1 MGLHRRSIR
10 LRIILLV
17 AIPILSL
24 IGLYAFAAT
33 ITASDAVNL
42 ARAKALKA
50 DTGTPTGNLE
60 SQIDAERLLAVVY
73 LAAPAPQNL
82 AALKAQEQ
90 KTDKADTAFRAAMTS
105 SATLDNAG
113 ASEKQAI
120 AALLKQDG
128 RLGQIR
134 SEVASQ
140 SITRPEVINAYGDI
154 ISAADIALNKVI
166 LQETN
171 VPLTN
176 AGLTLVRL
184 ARSEEMLLRED
195 ALLTGDMAARSFSAA
210 DRQEFAQLVG
220 ARRALYDQTL
230 PDLDPVYRTYY
241 VRDVSPQASATLE
254 GLENHVI
261 ADPHPASPIPPVNP
275 TTWNQSVQT
284 VAQGL
289 SQAAMQSATT
299 LTARAQ
305 RVASTTYR
313 RLILVGGL
321 GLLAVL
327 LSIAI
332 SIWIGRGLVQQLAAL
347 RRSALEL
354 ANKRLPSVVER
365 LRAGQDVDVAAE
377 APPLETSA
385 DEIGQVREAF
395 NAVQR
400 TAVESAVDE
409 ARLRRGVSDVFRN
422 LARRS
427 QSLLHRQLAL
437 LDAMER
443 RASEP
448 EALED
453 LFRIDHL
460 TTRMRRHSEGL
471 IILSGDSPGR
481 GWRNPVPLVDVLRAS
496 VAEVEDY
503 TRIRVTTGTHAGLI
517 GPAVADVIHMIAE
530 LAENA
535 TIYSPPNAPVRI
547 HGDIVGRGFA
557 VEIEDRGLGIAEDKL
572 AEINHN
578 LAHPPQFDLS
588 GSEQLGLFVAGQ
600 LARRHDIRITLQPSP
615 FGGITAIVLLPKALI
630 VDEGSYEIEDLTT
643 TGTERAIRLTGRHA
657 TLNPASTGE
666 MAALTQPGIYLPADP
681 LDLPAGRPADLPS
694 SWPTADPL
702 TSPAGDLPSTRP
714 AADPLTSPARDL
726 PSTRP
731 AADPLTSP
739 AGDLP
744 STRPAADPLTRPARD
759 LPSTRPAADP
769 LTSPARDLPSS
780 PPAADPLTGRP
791 AADLPV
797 GRPADPLADRPVG
810 DPLASRP
817 SGGPLA
823 SRRAAR
829 LSPSGSEMPAA
840 AAGGEAESLFTPRR
854 SRPAAAPDGP
864 LGLGSDQ
871 PQVQPGESDMDPRVT
886 TTELVKMGLPV
897 RRRRASLAP
906 QLRDNGVIAHNVTDR
921 APRAPS
927 PEAARNTMGALQRGW
942 ERGRDTSGTVPS
954 FDTALTPEPSEDG
967 GEQHNDE

>member
-1 MGLHRRSIR
+1 M
-10 LRIILLV
+10 
-17 AIPILSL
+17 
-24 IGLYAFAAT
+24 
-33 ITASDAVNL
+33 
-42 ARAKALKA
+42 
-50 DTGTPTGNLE
+50 
-60 SQIDAERLLAVVY
+60 
-73 LAAPAPQNL
+73 
-82 AALKAQEQ
+82 
-90 KTDKADTAFRAAMTS
+90 
-105 SATLDNAG
+105 
-113 ASEKQAI
+113 
-120 AALLKQDG
+120 
-128 RLGQIR
+128 
-134 SEVASQ
+134 
-140 SITRPEVINAYGDI
+140 
-154 ISAADIALNKVI
+154 
-166 LQETN
+166 
-171 VPLTN
+171 
-176 AGLTLVRL
+176 
-184 ARSEEMLLRED
+184 
-195 ALLTGDMAARSFSAA
+195 
-210 DRQEFAQLVG
+210 
-220 ARRALYDQTL
+220 
-230 PDLDPVYRTYY
+230 
-241 VRDVSPQASATLE
+241 
-254 GLENHVI
+254 
-261 ADPHPASPIPPVNP
+261 
-275 TTWNQSVQT
+275 
-284 VAQGL
+284 
-289 SQAAMQSATT
+289 
-299 LTARAQ
+299 
-305 RVASTTYR
+305 
-313 RLILVGGL
+313 
-321 GLLAVL
+321 
-327 LSIAI
+327 
-332 SIWIGRGLVQQLAAL
+332 
-347 RRSALEL
+347 
-354 ANKRLPSVVER
+354 
-365 LRAGQDVDVAAE
+365 AAE

-681 LDLPAGRPADLPS
+681 LDLPAGRPA
-694 SWPTADPL
+694 TAVQLADDR
-702 TSPAGDLPSTRP
+702 PADQPGRRP
-714 AADPLTSPARDL
+714 AVHPARSRPADQPGARPAVHPAAADPLTS
-726 PSTRP
+726 
-731 AADPLTSP
+731 
-739 AGDLP
+739 
-744 STRPAADPLTRPARD
+744 PARD

-780 PPAADPLTGRP
+780 PPAADPLTSRAP

-797 GRPADPLADRPVG
+797 GRPADLLADRPVG
-810 DPLASRP
+810 DPLASRS

-823 SRRAAR
+823 SRA
-829 LSPSGSEMPAA
+829 PGC
-840 AAGGEAESLFTPRR
+840 
-854 SRPAAAPDGP
+854 RPAAARCRLPQPTVKRRACSRHGVLARQRRRTARGP
-864 LGLGSDQ
+864 GSDQ
-871 PQVQPGESDMDPRVT
+871 PQVQPGESATWTRGSPRPSWSRWACRSGAAGLASPRSFVT
-886 TTELVKMGLPV
+886 TASSPTTSPTGPPRTLP
-897 RRRRASLAP
+897 RGRAQHDGGPAAWLGAGARHF
-906 QLRDNGVIAHNVTDR
+906 RDSAVLQHSADHR
-921 APRAPS
+921 A
-927 PEAARNTMGALQRGW
+927 QRG
-942 ERGRDTSGTVPS
+942 RGR
-954 FDTALTPEPSEDG
+954 AA
-967 GEQHNDE
+967 QR

>member
-33 ITASDAVNL
+33 ITASDAINL

-120 AALLKQDG
+120 AALLKQDS

-154 ISAADIALNKVI
+154 ISAADMALNKVI

-230 PDLDPVYRTYY
+230 PDLDPVYRAYY

-275 TTWNQSVQT
+275 ATWSRSVQT

-289 SQAAMQSATT
+289 SQAAMQSANT

-305 RVASTTYR
+305 RLASTTNR
-313 RLILVGGL
+313 RLILVGGV

-347 RRSALEL
+347 RRSALDL

-377 APPLETSA
+377 APPLEASA

-400 TAVESAVDE
+400 TAVEAAVDE
-409 ARLRRGVSDVFRN
+409 ARLRRGVSEVFRN

-657 TLNPASTGE
+657 TLNPGSTGE
-666 MAALTQPGIYLPADP
+666 MAALTLPGISPADP

-694 SWPTADPL
+694 SWPAADPLTSPARDLPSTRPTADPL

-731 AADPLTSP
+731 AADPLT
-739 AGDLP
+739 
-744 STRPAADPLTRPARD
+744 
-759 LPSTRPAADP
+759 
-769 LTSPARDLPSS
+769 
-780 PPAADPLTGRP
+780 GRP

-797 GRPADPLADRPVG
+797 TRPADPLADRPNG

-817 SGGPLA
+817 SGSPLA

-840 AAGGEAESLFTPRR
+840 AADGEAESLFTPRR
-854 SRPAAAPDGP
+854 SRPPAAPGGA
-864 LGLGSDQ
+864 LSLGSDE
-871 PQVQPGESDMDPRVT
+871 PPVQPGDSDLDPRVT

-967 GEQHNDE
+967 GEQRNDE

>member
-90 KTDKADTAFRAAMTS
+90 KTDKADAAFRAAMTS

-313 RLILVGGL
+313 RL
-321 GLLAVL
+321 
-327 LSIAI
+327 
-332 SIWIGRGLVQQLAAL
+332 
-347 RRSALEL
+347 RSSSGAWDCWPCSS
-354 ANKRLPSVVER
+354 RSPSR
-365 LRAGQDVDVAAE
+365 SG
-377 APPLETSA
+377 SA
-385 DEIGQVREAF
+385 
-395 NAVQR
+395 
-400 TAVESAVDE
+400 
-409 ARLRRGVSDVFRN
+409 GVSCSSWPRC
-422 LARRS
+422 
-427 QSLLHRQLAL
+427 
-437 LDAMER
+437 
-443 RASEP
+443 
-448 EALED
+448 
-453 LFRIDHL
+453 
-460 TTRMRRHSEGL
+460 
-471 IILSGDSPGR
+471 
-481 GWRNPVPLVDVLRAS
+481 
-496 VAEVEDY
+496 
-503 TRIRVTTGTHAGLI
+503 
-517 GPAVADVIHMIAE
+517 
-530 LAENA
+530 
-535 TIYSPPNAPVRI
+535 
-547 HGDIVGRGFA
+547 
-557 VEIEDRGLGIAEDKL
+557 
-572 AEINHN
+572 
-578 LAHPPQFDLS
+578 
-588 GSEQLGLFVAGQ
+588 
-600 LARRHDIRITLQPSP
+600 
-615 FGGITAIVLLPKALI
+615 GG
-630 VDEGSYEIEDLTT
+630 
-643 TGTERAIRLTGRHA
+643 
-657 TLNPASTGE
+657 
-666 MAALTQPGIYLPADP
+666 
-681 LDLPAGRPADLPS
+681 LPS
-694 SWPTADPL
+694 SWPTSACR
-702 TSPAGDLPSTRP
+702 AWWNVCG
-714 AADPLTSPARDL
+714 PARTWMW
-726 PSTRP
+726 PRKHRRWKP
-731 AADPLTSP
+731 APM
-739 AGDLP
+739 
-744 STRPAADPLTRPARD
+744 R
-759 LPSTRPAADP
+759 
-769 LTSPARDLPSS
+769 
-780 PPAADPLTGRP
+780 
-791 AADLPV
+791 
-797 GRPADPLADRPVG
+797 
-810 DPLASRP
+810 
-817 SGGPLA
+817 
-823 SRRAAR
+823 
-829 LSPSGSEMPAA
+829 
-840 AAGGEAESLFTPRR
+840 
-854 SRPAAAPDGP
+854 
-864 LGLGSDQ
+864 
-871 PQVQPGESDMDPRVT
+871 
-886 TTELVKMGLPV
+886 
-897 RRRRASLAP
+897 
-906 QLRDNGVIAHNVTDR
+906 
-921 APRAPS
+921 
-927 PEAARNTMGALQRGW
+927 
-942 ERGRDTSGTVPS
+942 
-954 FDTALTPEPSEDG
+954 
-967 GEQHNDE
+967 

>member
-1 MGLHRRSIR
+1 MGLRRRSIR

-33 ITASDAVNL
+33 ISASDAVNL
-42 ARAKALKA
+42 ARSRALKA

-82 AALKAQEQ
+82 AALRAQEQ
-90 KTDKADTAFRAAMTS
+90 KTDKAETAFRAAVTS
-105 SATLDNAG
+105 SSTLGDAG
-113 ASEKQAI
+113 SPEKQAI
-120 AALLKQDG
+120 TALLKQTD

-134 SEVASQ
+134 SDVASQ
-140 SITRPEVINAYGDI
+140 SISRPAVINAYGDI
-154 ISAADIALNKVI
+154 INTADVALNKVI

-171 VPLTN
+171 VPLANT
-176 AGLTLVRL
+176 GLTLVRL

-220 ARRALYDQTL
+220 ARRALYEQTL
-230 PDLDPVYRTYY
+230 PDLDPVYRAYY

-275 TTWNQSVQT
+275 AAWSQSVQT

-289 SQAAMQSATT
+289 SQAAMQSADT

-305 RVASTTYR
+305 PVANATYR

-327 LSIAI
+327 LSIAL
-332 SIWIGRGLVQQLAAL
+332 SIWIGRGLLQQLAEL

-377 APPLETSA
+377 APPMEASA

-400 TAVESAVDE
+400 TAVEAAVDE

-481 GWRNPVPLVDVLRAS
+481 GWRNPVPLVDVLRAA

-572 AEINHN
+572 AAVNNN

-630 VDEGSYEIEDLTT
+630 ADEGSYEIEGLPTT
-643 TGTERAIRLTGRHA
+643 STERAVRLTGRHA
-657 TLNPASTGE
+657 TLNPGGTGE
-666 MAALTQPGIYLPADP
+666 IAALTQPGLSLAGPLTSHGADP
-681 LDLPAGRPADLPS
+681 LAGRP
-694 SWPTADPL
+694 ADPL
-702 TSPAGDLPSTRP
+702 TSPAADLPTRRP
-714 AADPLTSPARDL
+714 AADPLT
-726 PSTRP
+726 TP
-731 AADPLTSP
+731 AADPLTTRRS
-739 AGDLP
+739 
-744 STRPAADPLTRPARD
+744 RPADQPRSRPADQAAR
-759 LPSTRPAADP
+759 SRPADQPRSRPA
-769 LTSPARDLPSS
+769 TS
-780 PPAADPLTGRP
+780 P
-791 AADLPV
+791 AADLPT
-797 GRPADPLADRPVG
+797 RQPADPAADRPTG
-810 DPLASRP
+810 TCRP
-817 SGGPLA
+817 GGP
-823 SRRAAR
+823 
-829 LSPSGSEMPAA
+829 
-840 AAGGEAESLFTPRR
+840 
-854 SRPAAAPDGP
+854 
-864 LGLGSDQ
+864 Q
-871 PQVQPGESDMDPRVT
+871 PTR
-886 TTELVKMGLPV
+886 
-897 RRRRASLAP
+897 
-906 QLRDNGVIAHNVTDR
+906 
-921 APRAPS
+921 
-927 PEAARNTMGALQRGW
+927 
-942 ERGRDTSGTVPS
+942 
-954 FDTALTPEPSEDG
+954 
-967 GEQHNDE
+967 

>member
-90 KTDKADTAFRAAMTS
+90 KTDKADAAFRAAMTS

-694 SWPTADPL
+694 SWPTTDPL

-739 AGDLP
+739 ARDLP
-744 STRPAADPLTRPARD
+744 STRPAADPLTSPARD

-780 PPAADPLTGRP
+780 PPAADPLTSRRGRP
-791 AADLPV
+791 A
-797 GRPADPLADRPVG
+797 
-810 DPLASRP
+810 
-817 SGGPLA
+817 
-823 SRRAAR
+823 RRAAR
-829 LSPSGSEMPAA
+829 
-840 AAGGEAESLFTPRR
+840 
-854 SRPAAAPDGP
+854 
-864 LGLGSDQ
+864 
-871 PQVQPGESDMDPRVT
+871 
-886 TTELVKMGLPV
+886 
-897 RRRRASLAP
+897 
-906 QLRDNGVIAHNVTDR
+906 
-921 APRAPS
+921 
-927 PEAARNTMGALQRGW
+927 
-942 ERGRDTSGTVPS
+942 
-954 FDTALTPEPSEDG
+954 
-967 GEQHNDE
+967 

>member
-1 MGLHRRSIR
+1 MGLRRRSIR

-33 ITASDAVNL
+33 ITASDAINL

-60 SQIDAERLLAVVY
+60 SAIDAERLLAVIY

-105 SATLDNAG
+105 SATLGDAG
-113 ASEKQAI
+113 PAEKQAI
-120 AALLKQDG
+120 AALVKQVE
-128 RLGQIR
+128 RIPQIR
-134 SEVASQ
+134 SDVASQ

-195 ALLTGDMAARSFSAA
+195 ALLTGDMAARTFSAA
-210 DRQEFAQLVG
+210 DRQEFTQLVG
-220 ARRALYDQTL
+220 ARRALYEQTL
-230 PDLDPVYRTYY
+230 PDLDPVYRAYY
-241 VRDVSPQASATLE
+241 TRDISPQASATLAA
-254 GLENHVI
+254 LENHVI
-261 ADPHPASPIPPVNP
+261 ADPHPASPFPPVNP
-275 TTWNQSVQT
+275 TTWSRSVQAVT
-284 VAQGL
+284 LGL
-289 SQAAMQSATT
+289 SQAAMQSADT

-305 RVASTTYR
+305 QVATSTYR

-321 GLLAVL
+321 GLLAVIV
-327 LSIAI
+327 SIVI

-354 ANKRLPSVVER
+354 ANKRLPGVVER

-377 APPLETSA
+377 APPLEASA
-385 DEIGQVREAF
+385 DEIGQVQEAF

-400 TAVESAVDE
+400 TAVEAAVDE

-481 GWRNPVPLVDVLRAS
+481 GWRNPVPLVDVLRAA

-503 TRIRVTTGTHAGLI
+503 TRIRVTTGAHAGLI
-517 GPAVADVIHMIAE
+517 GPAVADVIHLIAE

-557 VEIEDRGLGIAEDKL
+557 VEIEDRGLGITEDKL
-572 AEINHN
+572 AEINNN

-630 VDEGSYEIEDLTT
+630 VDEGSYEIEDLPVTA
-643 TGTERAIRLTGRHA
+643 TERAVRLTGRHA
-657 TLNPASTGE
+657 TLNPVGAGE
-666 MAALTQPGIYLPADP
+666 MAALTLPGIAPP
-681 LDLPAGRPADLPS
+681 ESGGAGHPLPS
-694 SWPTADPL
+694 SGDDPL
-702 TSPAGDLPSTRP
+702 TR
-714 AADPLTSPARDL
+714 
-726 PSTRP
+726 RP

-744 STRPAADPLTRPARD
+744 IRRPASDPLTRRPGTG
-759 LPSTRPAADP
+759 LPTRRPAADP
-769 LTSPARDLPSS
+769 LTSPAGDPSRANADLLAGPSELPVSS
-780 PPAADPLTGRP
+780 PTAGLS
-791 AADLPV
+791 
-797 GRPADPLADRPVG
+797 
-810 DPLASRP
+810 ASQ
-817 SGGPLA
+817 
-823 SRRAAR
+823 
-829 LSPSGSEMPAA
+829 GSETPPVAA
-840 AAGGEAESLFTPRR
+840 EPDGEPESVFTPRR
-854 SRPAAAPDGP
+854 PRPPTP
-864 LGLGSDQ
+864 GSPGGFGQDQ
-871 PQVQPGESDMDPRVT
+871 PQSGTGDPDLDPRVT

-927 PEAARNTMGALQRGW
+927 PEAARSTMAALQRGW
-942 ERGRDTSGTVPS
+942 ERGRDASGVTPS
-954 FDTALTPEPSEDG
+954 FDAAQTPEPNGDG
-967 GEQHNDE
+967 DEQRSDE

>member
-1 MGLHRRSIR
+1 MGLRRRSIR

-60 SQIDAERLLAVVY
+60 SAIDAERLLAVIY

-105 SATLDNAG
+105 SATLGDAG
-113 ASEKQAI
+113 PAEKQAI
-120 AALLKQDG
+120 AALVKQVE
-128 RLGQIR
+128 RIPQIR
-134 SEVASQ
+134 SDVASQ
-140 SITRPEVINAYGDI
+140 SITRPEVINAYGDV

-195 ALLTGDMAARSFSAA
+195 ALLTGDMAARTFSAA
-210 DRQEFAQLVG
+210 DRQEFTQLVG
-220 ARRALYDQTL
+220 ARRALYEQTL
-230 PDLDPVYRTYY
+230 PDLDPVYRAYY
-241 VRDVSPQASATLE
+241 TRDISPQASATLAA
-254 GLENHVI
+254 LENHVI
-261 ADPHPASPIPPVNP
+261 ADPHPASPFPPVNP
-275 TTWNQSVQT
+275 TTWSRSVQAVT
-284 VAQGL
+284 LGL
-289 SQAAMQSATT
+289 SQAAMQSADT

-305 RVASTTYR
+305 QVASSTYR

-321 GLLAVL
+321 GLLAVIV
-327 LSIAI
+327 SIVI

-354 ANKRLPSVVER
+354 ANKRLPGVVER

-377 APPLETSA
+377 APPLEASA
-385 DEIGQVREAF
+385 DEIGQVQEAF

-400 TAVESAVDE
+400 TAVEAAVDE

-481 GWRNPVPLVDVLRAS
+481 GWRNPVPLVDVLRAA

-517 GPAVADVIHMIAE
+517 GPAVADVIHLIAE

-557 VEIEDRGLGIAEDKL
+557 VEIEDRGLGITEDKL
-572 AEINHN
+572 AEINNN

-630 VDEGSYEIEDLTT
+630 VGEGSYEIEDLPVTA
-643 TGTERAIRLTGRHA
+643 TERAVRLTGRHA
-657 TLNPASTGE
+657 TLNPVGTGE
-666 MAALTQPGIYLPADP
+666 MAALTLPGIAPP
-681 LDLPAGRPADLPS
+681 ESGGAGHPLPS
-694 SWPTADPL
+694 SGDGPL
-702 TSPAGDLPSTRP
+702 TR
-714 AADPLTSPARDL
+714 
-726 PSTRP
+726 RP

-744 STRPAADPLTRPARD
+744 IRRPASDPLTRRPGTG
-759 LPSTRPAADP
+759 LPTRRPTADP
-769 LTSPARDLPSS
+769 LTSPAGDPSRATADLLAGPSELPVSS
-780 PPAADPLTGRP
+780 PTAGLS
-791 AADLPV
+791 
-797 GRPADPLADRPVG
+797 
-810 DPLASRP
+810 ASQ
-817 SGGPLA
+817 
-823 SRRAAR
+823 
-829 LSPSGSEMPAA
+829 GSETPPVAA
-840 AAGGEAESLFTPRR
+840 EPDGEPESVFTPRR
-854 SRPAAAPDGP
+854 PRPPTPGSPGGFGQDQLQSGTGDPD
-864 LGLGSDQ
+864 L
-871 PQVQPGESDMDPRVT
+871 DPRVT

-927 PEAARNTMGALQRGW
+927 PEAARSTMAALQRGW
-942 ERGRDTSGTVPS
+942 ERGRDASGVTPS
-954 FDTALTPEPSEDG
+954 FDVAQSPEPNGDG
-967 GEQHNDE
+967 DEQGSDE

>member
-1 MGLHRRSIR
+1 MGLRRSSIR

-33 ITASDAVNL
+33 ITASDAINL

-60 SQIDAERLLAVVY
+60 SQIDAERLLAVIY

-82 AALKAQEQ
+82 AALKGQEQ
-90 KTDKADTAFRAAMTS
+90 KTDRADKAFRAAMTS

-113 ASEKQAI
+113 AAEKQAI
-120 AALLKQDG
+120 AALIRQVD
-128 RLGQIR
+128 RIGQIR

-140 SITRPEVINAYGDI
+140 SITRPAVINAYGDI
-154 ISAADIALNKVI
+154 ITAADMALNKII

-195 ALLTGDMAARSFSAA
+195 ALLTGDIAARSFSAA
-210 DRQEFAQLVG
+210 DRQEFTQLVG

-230 PDLDPVYRTYY
+230 PDLDPVYRAYY
-241 VRDVSPQASATLE
+241 TRDVSPQASATLE
-254 GLENHVI
+254 ALENRVI
-261 ADPHPASPIPPVNP
+261 ADPHPASPFPPVNP
-275 TTWNQSVQT
+275 TTWSRSVQA
-284 VAQGL
+284 VGHGL
-289 SQAAMQSATT
+289 SQAAMQSADT

-313 RLILVGGL
+313 RLLLVGGL
-321 GLLAVL
+321 GLLAVIV
-327 LSIAI
+327 SIVI

-354 ANKRLPSVVER
+354 ANKRLPGVMER

-377 APPLETSA
+377 APPLEESA
-385 DEIGQVREAF
+385 DEIGQVQEAF

-400 TAVESAVDE
+400 TAVEAAVDE

-448 EALED
+448 EVLED

-481 GWRNPVPLVDVLRAS
+481 GWRNPVPLVDVLRAA

-517 GPAVADVIHMIAE
+517 GPAVADVIHLIAE

-557 VEIEDRGLGIAEDKL
+557 IEIEDRGLGIADDKL
-572 AEINHN
+572 AEINSN

-600 LARRHDIRITLQPSP
+600 LARRHDIRITLQSSP
-615 FGGITAIVLLPKALI
+615 FGGITAIVLLPTALI
-630 VDEGSYEIEDLTT
+630 VDEGSYQIEDLPVTA
-643 TGTERAIRLTGRHA
+643 TERAVRLTGRHA
-657 TLNPASTGE
+657 TLNPVGTGE
-666 MAALTQPGIYLPADP
+666 MAALTLPGIAPPESSGADHPLPGSADDP
-681 LDLPAGRPADLPS
+681 LTRRPAP
-694 SWPTADPL
+694 DPL
-702 TSPAGDLPSTRP
+702 TSPAGDLPIRRP
-714 AADPLTSPARDL
+714 ASGL
-726 PSTRP
+726 PTRQAGTGLPTRRP

-739 AGDLP
+739 AGDL
-744 STRPAADPLTRPARD
+744 SRTTADPLTRPAED
-759 LPSTRPAADP
+759 PVPSPTAGLSA
-769 LTSPARDLPSS
+769 SQSS
-780 PPAADPLTGRP
+780 ETPPVATEPD
-791 AADLPV
+791 
-797 GRPADPLADRPVG
+797 
-810 DPLASRP
+810 
-817 SGGPLA
+817 
-823 SRRAAR
+823 
-829 LSPSGSEMPAA
+829 
-840 AAGGEAESLFTPRR
+840 GEPESVFTPRR
-854 SRPAAAPDGP
+854 ARPPATPGSPAGFGQDQSQP
-864 LGLGSDQ
+864 GSDD
-871 PQVQPGESDMDPRVT
+871 PDLDPRVT
-886 TTELVKMGLPV
+886 TSELVKMGLPV

-927 PEAARNTMGALQRGW
+927 PEAARSTMTALQRGW
-942 ERGRDTSGTVPS
+942 ERGRDASGVTPS
-954 FDTALTPEPSEDG
+954 FDAALTPEPNGDG
-967 GEQHNDE
+967 DEQRSDE

>member
-42 ARAKALKA
+42 ARAKALKT

-154 ISAADIALNKVI
+154 ISAADLALNKVI

-210 DRQEFAQLVG
+210 DRQQFAQLVG

-275 TTWNQSVQT
+275 VTWNRSVQT

-305 RVASTTYR
+305 RVASVTYR

-666 MAALTQPGIYLPADP
+666 VAALTQPGIYLPADP

-694 SWPTADPL
+694 SWPAADPL
-702 TSPAGDLPSTRP
+702 TSPAGDLPSTRTAADP
-714 AADPLTSPARDL
+714 LTSPAGDLPSTRTAADPLTSPARDL
-726 PSTRP
+726 PSTR
-731 AADPLTSP
+731 T
-739 AGDLP
+739 
-744 STRPAADPLTRPARD
+744 
-759 LPSTRPAADP
+759 AADP
-769 LTSPARDLPSS
+769 LTSPARDLPSTRT
-780 PPAADPLTGRP
+780 AADPLTSRP
-791 AADLPV
+791 A
-797 GRPADPLADRPVG
+797 G

-829 LSPSGSEMPAA
+829 LSPSGSERPAA
-840 AAGGEAESLFTPRR
+840 AADGEAESLFTPRR
-854 SRPAAAPDGP
+854 SRPAAAPDDP
-864 LGLGSDQ
+864 LGLGSDE

-921 APRAPS
+921 APRASS